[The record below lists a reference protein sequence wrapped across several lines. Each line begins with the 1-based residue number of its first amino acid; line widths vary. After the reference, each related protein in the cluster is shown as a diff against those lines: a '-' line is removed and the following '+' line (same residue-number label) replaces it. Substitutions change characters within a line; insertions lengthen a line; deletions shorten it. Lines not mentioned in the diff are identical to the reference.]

1 VASPPLT
8 VIVGAGISGLACAF
22 ALQQS
27 GHNVLVLEAAS
38 RPGGVI
44 QTVQENGYLFE
55 LGPQSFSSTPALYQL
70 CDDLGL
76 SQEIVEAPHGAP
88 RCVLIDGKLTP
99 VPMSPGSFFSSNLL
113 GWGTKFSILS
123 EVLRTTHTPEPDES
137 IADFTRRKFSAQ
149 LLDRLVA
156 PFVSG
161 IYAGD
166 PEQIS
171 LRAAFPKLYEAEKSS
186 GSIVRGMFRS
196 AKTPPKTGS
205 GPQRRSSLISFKSGN
220 EALIRALAD
229 NLGPALHCN
238 ASVAQ
243 IARSPSGFT
252 LKTQSSAGAADITC
266 DRIVIAVPSTVASTL
281 LADFAA
287 EASPPLQQITY
298 APVAVVSLAYRRDQ
312 IRASLSGFGFLVPRS
327 AGIRSLGTVWNS
339 SLFSGRAPDDQV
351 LLTSFV
357 GGATDP
363 GAPSLSAADLSNL
376 VHHELAPILK
386 IAGEPST
393 TRVTCY
399 ARAIP
404 QYNLG
409 HTSRLQA
416 AQQSLSAIPNLWVIG
431 NYWKG
436 PAVGSCVENSQTVA
450 EQIRIS

>member
-1 VASPPLT
+1 VASAPLT
-8 VIVGAGISGLACAF
+8 VIIGAGISGLVCAF
-22 ALQQS
+22 TLQKS
-27 GHNVLVLEAAS
+27 GQNVLVLEAAS

-76 SQEIVEAPHGAP
+76 NSEILEAPHGVP
-88 RCVLIDGKLTP
+88 RFVLIDGKLTL
-99 VPMSPGSFFSSNLL
+99 VPMSPGSFFSSDLL

-123 EVLRTTHTPEPDES
+123 EVFRRSYPPEPDET

-171 LRAAFPKLYEAEKSS
+171 LRAAFPKLYEAEKSA
-186 GSIVRGMFRS
+186 GSVVRGMFRS
-196 AKTPPKTGS
+196 AKTPPKAVS
-205 GPQRRSSLISFKSGN
+205 MPQRRPSLISFKSGN

-229 NLGPALHCN
+229 KLGPALRCN

-243 IARSPSGFT
+243 VALSPNGFT
-252 LKTQSSAGAADITC
+252 VKTQSSAGTEDITC
-266 DRIVIAVPSTVASTL
+266 DRLVIAVPTTVASTL
-281 LADFAA
+281 LAELAA
-287 EASPPLQQITY
+287 QASASLQQITY
-298 APVAVVSLAYRRDQ
+298 APVAIVSLAYRRAQ
-312 IRASLSGFGFLVPRS
+312 IRTSLSGFGFLVPRS
-327 AGIRSLGTVWNS
+327 AGIRTLGTVWNS
-339 SLFSGRAPDDQV
+339 SLFPGRAPKDQV

-363 GAPSLSAADLSNL
+363 GGPSLSEVDLSNL
-376 VHHELAPILK
+376 VHNELAAVLK
-386 IAGEPST
+386 ITAEPST

-409 HTSRLQA
+409 HTSWLQA

-436 PAVGSCVENSQTVA
+436 PAVGCCVENSQRVA